1 MRRGFKTEAT
11 ALARDV
17 RAELGLSAVD
27 RLDPI
32 RLADHL
38 AIPVVAL
45 STIEE
50 DAPAA
55 VDYFLRIDGSCFSGL
70 TVFAGAH
77 RLIVFNDGHA
87 PTRQVSDITHELA
100 HGLLLHPPLPA
111 LDHRG
116 FRYHDPEREDE
127 ASFLAG
133 ALLVTEEA
141 AIRTVQQGNGL
152 AEASARLGVSDDML
166 RWRINITGAQKRV
179 ARSARRCQ

>member
-11 ALARDV
+11 ALARDL
-17 RAELGLSAVD
+17 RAELGLSGVD
-27 RLDPI
+27 PLDPFG
-32 RLADHL
+32 LADHL
-38 AIPVVAL
+38 AIPLVAL
-45 STIEE
+45 STMEE

-55 VDYFLRIDGSCFSGL
+55 VDLFLHVDGSSFSGL

-77 RLIVFNDGHA
+77 RLIVYNDGHA

-127 ASFLAG
+127 ASYLAG

-141 AIRTVQQGNGL
+141 AIRSVRQGKGL

-166 RWRINITGAQKRV
+166 RWRINMTGARKRV
-179 ARSARRCQ
+179 ARSTRRRQ